1 MQRYRCG
8 RGNRVRKRRGRAD
21 DENTIGRT
29 VAADDCAAGKEKAE
43 RVFGASVMV
52 IGCGAVGGYA
62 LEMVARLGFGKIR
75 AVDFDRFEASNI
87 NRQILA
93 TISTIGCKKCEAAC
107 ERVREINP
115 DAEVRG
121 LDIRIT
127 ADNLDFI
134 RNENPDVV
142 IDAIDDVQ
150 AKCALAAFLARN
162 GICFVSAMGA
172 ALKTKPEMLRAATLD
187 KTEGCALAKKM
198 RDNLRREGV
207 DLRKVRCVYSPEAVK
222 ICKDAAGNNV
232 LGSLP
237 MVPAAMGAMLA
248 AEALALV
255 TE

>member
-1 MQRYRCG
+1 MKTQLEERLQR
-8 RGNRVRKRRGRAD
+8 
-21 DENTIGRT
+21 TI
-29 VAADDCAAGKEKAE
+29 ALLGKEKAE

-150 AKCALAAFLARN
+150 AKCSLAAFLARN
-162 GICFVSAMGA
+162 SICFVSAA
-172 ALKTKPEMLRAATLD
+172 
-187 KTEGCALAKKM
+187 
-198 RDNLRREGV
+198 
-207 DLRKVRCVYSPEAVK
+207 
-222 ICKDAAGNNV
+222 
-232 LGSLP
+232 
-237 MVPAAMGAMLA
+237 
-248 AEALALV
+248 
-255 TE
+255 

>member
-1 MQRYRCG
+1 MKTQLEERLQR
-8 RGNRVRKRRGRAD
+8 
-21 DENTIGRT
+21 TI
-29 VAADDCAAGKEKAE
+29 ALLGKEKAE

-150 AKCALAAFLARN
+150 AKCSLAAFWRETAFALCRQWELRLRQSLRCCGQRRLTRRKAARWQRKCAITC
-162 GICFVSAMGA
+162 GGK
-172 ALKTKPEMLRAATLD
+172 AL
-187 KTEGCALAKKM
+187 
-198 RDNLRREGV
+198 
-207 DLRKVRCVYSPEAVK
+207 
-222 ICKDAAGNNV
+222 I
-232 LGSLP
+232 
-237 MVPAAMGAMLA
+237 
-248 AEALALV
+248 
-255 TE
+255 

>member
-1 MQRYRCG
+1 MKTQLEERLQR
-8 RGNRVRKRRGRAD
+8 
-21 DENTIGRT
+21 TI
-29 VAADDCAAGKEKAE
+29 ALLGKEKAE

-150 AKCALAAFLARN
+150 AKCSLAAFLARN

-172 ALKTKPEMLRAATLD
+172 ALKTKPEMLRAATLN